1 MRRNDYLRPDKSLND
16 ATMKHNAISFLIISL
31 FLLLLAGCAGQQR
44 RFVIGVS
51 QCSDDEWRAQ
61 MNKEIS
67 REALFYPEA
76 EVVFRT
82 AKDNNEQQI
91 HDIELMIRN
100 RVDLLVV
107 SPNEAE
113 VLAPVIEK
121 AYGRGIPVILTDR
134 KIHSDNY
141 TAYIGADNYA
151 IGHSVGEYIAA
162 RLQGKGKVVEVMG
175 LRGSTPAAERHRGMM
190 EVLEKCPGIEVVASV
205 DAGWLRKEARE
216 RFDSILAVHPDIDM
230 VYCQNDR
237 MAAGAYE
244 AAVKYGREKEMLFVG
259 IDALAGE
266 GYGIAQVASGQL
278 DATFIYPTGG
288 DRVMQTAMAILTGK
302 PFERETFLSS
312 ALVNHNNARVMML
325 QNEQIHQLDN
335 KIDRLDRQ
343 INRYLTQYA
352 SQRTLLYT
360 CIVILALFGIALF
373 RAFWAKNRLNVELS
387 EQKRQLEEQRDQLID
402 LSKQLEEATH
412 AKLAFFTN
420 VSHDFRTPLT
430 LIADPVEQ
438 LEASKNLDGHERFLL
453 RIIHKNVTVL
463 LRLVNQILDFRKF
476 ESGKL
481 KMYLSEFDIAKEIN
495 EWTEAFRTLAYKKH
509 VHFDVSVQPSEE
521 GYTMIADAEKLERIT
536 YNLLSNAFKFTPE
549 NGRVSLALSQ
559 FEQTGARWLRY
570 RVADTGVGIS
580 TEHVKHIFESFY
592 QIDVHYAGSGIGLAL
607 VKAFTE
613 MHGGRISVD
622 SAEGKG
628 SVFNLEMPM
637 KQAGTLTE
645 GVEKN
650 ALLENLKE
658 GAVASADQETVQ
670 KTEADMADGGDKEII
685 LVIDDNQ
692 DVRDYVKM
700 LLTPQYR
707 VIEASNGQE
716 GLRQAM
722 KYVPDAIICDVMMP
736 VMDGMECC
744 RRLKSEVQTSH
755 IPGMML
761 TAYAMD
767 EQKIRGYECGAD
779 SYILKPFSA
788 QLLRARLRNLLD
800 NRHRLNICFTGTA
813 TVKKEAAGKVVQG
826 FAERLRTLIE
836 KRLGDSELRVEDLSE
851 ELGLGRVQ
859 LYRKAKSLTGYSPN
873 ELLRIA
879 RLKRAA
885 ALLASTEKTIAEIA
899 YETGFSAPSYF
910 AKCYRDYFGE
920 SPTDFLRRKEGEK
933 S

>member
-1 MRRNDYLRPDKSLND
+1 M
-16 ATMKHNAISFLIISL
+16 
-31 FLLLLAGCAGQQR
+31 
-44 RFVIGVS
+44 
-51 QCSDDEWRAQ
+51 
-61 MNKEIS
+61 
-67 REALFYPEA
+67 
-76 EVVFRT
+76 
-82 AKDNNEQQI
+82 
-91 HDIELMIRN
+91 
-100 RVDLLVV
+100 
-107 SPNEAE
+107 
-113 VLAPVIEK
+113 
-121 AYGRGIPVILTDR
+121 
-134 KIHSDNY
+134 
-141 TAYIGADNYA
+141 
-151 IGHSVGEYIAA
+151 
-162 RLQGKGKVVEVMG
+162 
-175 LRGSTPAAERHRGMM
+175 
-190 EVLEKCPGIEVVASV
+190 
-205 DAGWLRKEARE
+205 
-216 RFDSILAVHPDIDM
+216 
-230 VYCQNDR
+230 
-237 MAAGAYE
+237 
-244 AAVKYGREKEMLFVG
+244 
-259 IDALAGE
+259 
-266 GYGIAQVASGQL
+266 
-278 DATFIYPTGG
+278 
-288 DRVMQTAMAILTGK
+288 
-302 PFERETFLSS
+302 
-312 ALVNHNNARVMML
+312 
-325 QNEQIHQLDN
+325 
-335 KIDRLDRQ
+335 
-343 INRYLTQYA
+343 
-352 SQRTLLYT
+352 
-360 CIVILALFGIALF
+360 
-373 RAFWAKNRLNVELS
+373 
-387 EQKRQLEEQRDQLID
+387 
-402 LSKQLEEATH
+402 
-412 AKLAFFTN
+412 AFFTN

-438 LEASKNLDGHERFLL
+438 LETSKNLDEHERFLL

-463 LRLVNQILDFRKF
+463 LRLINQILDFRKF

-509 VHFDVSVQPSEE
+509 VYFDVSVQPSEE
-521 GYTMIADAEKLERIT
+521 GDTMIADAEKLERIT

-559 FEQTGARWLRY
+559 FGQDGARWLRY

-580 TEHVKHIFESFY
+580 PEHVKHIFESFY

-613 MHGGRISVD
+613 MHSGRVSVD

-628 SVFNLEMPM
+628 SVFTLEIPI
-637 KQAGTLTE
+637 KQAGTLAE
-645 GVEKN
+645 GMEKN

-658 GAVASADQETVQ
+658 GAVASADQETAQ
-670 KTEADMADGGDKEII
+670 TEAEADMADGGDKEII

-722 KYVPDAIICDVMMP
+722 KHVPDAIICDVMMP

-755 IPGMML
+755 IPVMML

-800 NRHRLNICFTGTA
+800 NRHRLNIFFTGTA
-813 TVKKEAAGKVVQG
+813 TVKKEAAGKVDRG

-836 KRLGDSELRVEDLSE
+836 KRLGDSELRVEDLGE